1 MSNHAYLLINGKWTG
16 HGPDSTAHSGP
27 CIDPATGEVAGSFS
41 DAQLADVEA
50 AVAAARSA
58 FDQSGWAT
66 SPRLR
71 AQVLLDFADGL
82 ATRRGEIETWLTR
95 VNGKLMRESVG
106 ELTGAISELRY
117 YAGIARNLFGRIIE
131 TEKGCYSS
139 MMREPLGVAAIIL
152 PWNAPIALLARSLA
166 PALAAGCSVVIKSA
180 PQTSGAT
187 AMAIE
192 CLASLP
198 GLPPGVVNLFTESG
212 SAGSEFLVQSP
223 DVDMISFTGSN
234 AVGKRIMASGAAT
247 MKRLS
252 LELGGKSPS
261 IVLPDANLTNAVA
274 TITAA
279 STVMAGQMCTAAS
292 RVLVHESIAAQMRT
306 ALVQSLGAVRV
317 GPGADPSS
325 QMGPLISR
333 ASRDR
338 VIGVVEKAADEG
350 HMHLQGRN
358 LTDYPQ
364 GAFLTPT
371 LVEIEDVKSPIV
383 QDEIFGPFLVFE
395 TFGDDQEAISRANAT
410 RYGLAA
416 SVWTADRN
424 RAERIS
430 RELASGTVWINSY
443 NKLMAEA
450 ETGGYRQSGIGR
462 LHGTEA
468 MNDFLQTKHVY
479 YDIHAA

>member
-1 MSNHAYLLINGKWTG
+1 
-16 HGPDSTAHSGP
+16 
-27 CIDPATGEVAGSFS
+27 
-41 DAQLADVEA
+41 
-50 AVAAARSA
+50 
-58 FDQSGWAT
+58 
-66 SPRLR
+66 
-71 AQVLLDFADGL
+71 
-82 ATRRGEIETWLTR
+82 
-95 VNGKLMRESVG
+95 
-106 ELTGAISELRY
+106 
-117 YAGIARNLFGRIIE
+117 
-131 TEKGCYSS
+131 
-139 MMREPLGVAAIIL
+139 
-152 PWNAPIALLARSLA
+152 
-166 PALAAGCSVVIKSA
+166 
-180 PQTSGAT
+180 
-187 AMAIE
+187 
-192 CLASLP
+192 
-198 GLPPGVVNLFTESG
+198 
-212 SAGSEFLVQSP
+212 
-223 DVDMISFTGSN
+223 
-234 AVGKRIMASGAAT
+234 
-247 MKRLS
+247 
-252 LELGGKSPS
+252 
-261 IVLPDANLTNAVA
+261 
-274 TITAA
+274 
-279 STVMAGQMCTAAS
+279 
-292 RVLVHESIAAQMRT
+292 
-306 ALVQSLGAVRV
+306 
-317 GPGADPSS
+317 
-325 QMGPLISR
+325 
-333 ASRDR
+333 

-450 ETGGYRQSGIGR
+450 ETGGYRESGIGR

>member
-1 MSNHAYLLINGKWTG
+1 
-16 HGPDSTAHSGP
+16 
-27 CIDPATGEVAGSFS
+27 
-41 DAQLADVEA
+41 
-50 AVAAARSA
+50 
-58 FDQSGWAT
+58 
-66 SPRLR
+66 
-71 AQVLLDFADGL
+71 
-82 ATRRGEIETWLTR
+82 
-95 VNGKLMRESVG
+95 
-106 ELTGAISELRY
+106 
-117 YAGIARNLFGRIIE
+117 
-131 TEKGCYSS
+131 
-139 MMREPLGVAAIIL
+139 
-152 PWNAPIALLARSLA
+152 
-166 PALAAGCSVVIKSA
+166 
-180 PQTSGAT
+180 
-187 AMAIE
+187 MAIE